1 MTPQTATRIALI
13 GGGMIGRLYSGA
25 KFLTLV
31 LAAIILVRLLTLSGY
46 PILDRTEARY
56 AYIAEL
62 MVQTGNWITPFF
74 DHNVPYWGKPVL
86 SFWLTALSF
95 VAFGINAF
103 AARLPAF
110 LIFAGVCWFTL
121 SLGRDER
128 GKEFGLTAACIF
140 ATTLLGFYLGG
151 TVMTDPALMLG
162 ITITMASFWRAVAHP
177 NDESV
182 AWKYLFFIG
191 LAIGTLA
198 KGPIAIVLPGLSIT
212 LWATWH
218 RRWVDIWRRL
228 PWVTGVALTLVLVA
242 PWYVAAEIHTPG
254 FLHYFLVGEHL
265 DRFLFSHWQGDLYGA
280 GRNWPRG
287 TIWLFLII
295 ATLPWSAILLS
306 LLVKRQTRNALLQQ
320 LNLSDPWL
328 SYLLFWFLA
337 PLVVFTFA
345 ANIVVTYI
353 APSLPAFAL
362 LCADALQYRIREPL
376 GVHSFV
382 ATAAITPSLFLAA
395 VSAIIV
401 YPDARYVPTQA
412 NIYTMLEKRTSERQ
426 PALDYV
432 FDFPYSAKFYS
443 AGTAKYLRDENE
455 LVAALDKGG
464 RYFVIPVK
472 SYPKLSEGIRNRL
485 EFVTQQNGH
494 LLLRSK

>member
-198 KGPIAIVLPGLSIT
+198 KGPIAIGLPGLSIT

-228 PWVTGVALTLVLVA
+228 PWVTGVA
-242 PWYVAAEIHTPG
+242 
-254 FLHYFLVGEHL
+254 
-265 DRFLFSHWQGDLYGA
+265 
-280 GRNWPRG
+280 
-287 TIWLFLII
+287 
-295 ATLPWSAILLS
+295 
-306 LLVKRQTRNALLQQ
+306 
-320 LNLSDPWL
+320 
-328 SYLLFWFLA
+328 
-337 PLVVFTFA
+337 
-345 ANIVVTYI
+345 
-353 APSLPAFAL
+353 
-362 LCADALQYRIREPL
+362 
-376 GVHSFV
+376 
-382 ATAAITPSLFLAA
+382 
-395 VSAIIV
+395 
-401 YPDARYVPTQA
+401 
-412 NIYTMLEKRTSERQ
+412 
-426 PALDYV
+426 
-432 FDFPYSAKFYS
+432 
-443 AGTAKYLRDENE
+443 
-455 LVAALDKGG
+455 
-464 RYFVIPVK
+464 
-472 SYPKLSEGIRNRL
+472 
-485 EFVTQQNGH
+485 
-494 LLLRSK
+494 